1 MFLLLEIE
9 NNDLG
14 WGIWVP
20 FGRTLIPF
28 LPPSSTTYFS
38 PLPFRWSLAPLHLP
52 VRESGQAHSN
62 PSLSSNSCVGLRRT
76 RIRDEQLNI
85 PY

>member
-38 PLPFRWSLAPLHLP
+38 PLPFPWSLAPFHP
-52 VRESGQAHSN
+52 AVREVAR
-62 PSLSSNSCVGLRRT
+62 LTRT
-76 RIRDEQLNI
+76 SVSAAILVWAQEDQDQR
-85 PY
+85 